1 MQNTCALNATQ
12 KPVQRTEMDATHLLN
27 MALAQL
33 GAVAHGNGVTTV
45 VTPTA
50 QSLMRIAVT
59 LAQEANKAT
68 GLPGRAKLDL
78 VIHALRDLLATPV
91 VAERLSP
98 EAAASLHG
106 LVDTVIPETIS
117 LVVEASRGAFALKKP
132 SIGCLAGVVALFCR
146 QAAAHGPAQLS
157 QVATQ
162 IATAADQVAKD
173 EKEPDVATLTTA
185 AKDTIELTIRDVVQ
199 SKSEPSDAPIPSST

>member
-1 MQNTCALNATQ
+1 
-12 KPVQRTEMDATHLLN
+12 
-27 MALAQL
+27 
-33 GAVAHGNGVTTV
+33 
-45 VTPTA
+45 
-50 QSLMRIAVT
+50 MRIAVT

-78 VIHALRDLLATPV
+78 VVHALRDLLATPV

-98 EAAASLHG
+98 EVAATLRG

-117 LVVEASRGAFALKKP
+117 LVVEASRGAFSLKKP

-157 QVATQ
+157 Q
-162 IATAADQVAKD
+162 IAAQVDQVAKA
-173 EKEPDVATLTTA
+173 EKEPDVATFTTA
-185 AKDTIELTIRDVVQ
+185 AKDTVELTLRDVVL
-199 SKSEPSDAPIPSST
+199 SKTEPSDAPTPSST

>member
-1 MQNTCALNATQ
+1 
-12 KPVQRTEMDATHLLN
+12 MDPTLLLN

-33 GAVAHGNGVTTV
+33 GADS
-45 VTPTA
+45 PSA
-50 QSLMRIAVT
+50 QSLMRIAVS

-78 VIHALRDLLATPV
+78 VVHALRDLLAVPV
-91 VAERLSP
+91 VAERLSSA
-98 EAAASLHG
+98 EAASLRA

-132 SIGCLAGVVALFCR
+132 SIGCLAGVAAFFCR
-146 QAAAHGPAQLS
+146 QAAAHGPTQLS
-157 QVATQ
+157 QIATQ
-162 IATAADQVAKD
+162 AAKAADQVAKD
-173 EKEPDVATLTTA
+173 EKEPDVATLTTV

-199 SKSEPSDAPIPSST
+199 SKSEPSDAPTPSSA

>member
-1 MQNTCALNATQ
+1 MLVTL
-12 KPVQRTEMDATHLLN
+12 
-27 MALAQL
+27 ALAQL
-33 GAVAHGNGVTTV
+33 GNNSSTI

-78 VIHALRDLLATPV
+78 VIHALRDLLAVPA

-98 EAAASLHG
+98 EMAATLRG
-106 LVDTVIPETIS
+106 VVDTVIPETIS

-132 SIGCLAGVVALFCR
+132 SVGCLAGVAVLFCR
-146 QAAAHGPAQLS
+146 QVAAHGPAQVS
-157 QVATQ
+157 QIATQVATV
-162 IATAADQVAKD
+162 ADKVAKD

-185 AKDTIELTIRDVVQ
+185 AKDTVALTLRDVAVSVQ
-199 SKSEPSDAPIPSST
+199 PKSEPSGAPNPDSA